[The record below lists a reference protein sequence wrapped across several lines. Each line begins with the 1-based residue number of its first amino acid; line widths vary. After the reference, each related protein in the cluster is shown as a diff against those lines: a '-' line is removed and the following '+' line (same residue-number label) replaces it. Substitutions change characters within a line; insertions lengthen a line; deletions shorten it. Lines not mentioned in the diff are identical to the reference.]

1 MTVVVRQKAGWE
13 VVKFIR
19 SRCSNL
25 NWIEKLEWG
34 RSLRLRA
41 EERSPILAQVHYRM
55 EYYRII
61 YSTSL

>member
-34 RSLRLRA
+34 RSLSKTESWRA
-41 EERSPILAQVHYRM
+41 LSDFSTGALPDGIL
-55 EYYRII
+55 
-61 YSTSL
+61 